1 MATPLKRE
9 KKMQLTNLIGKS
21 ASTLV
26 LCAAGWSITFSAT
39 AESTPNQQP
48 GLVQLPTQS
57 ASSGIPGLGLPLL
70 NKKLAGLRG
79 GFDTV
84 NNDMQLSGSVANN
97 SATSVVSGNNY
108 IAGGSFANMT
118 GLPITVQN
126 SGSNV
131 LIQNATIVNVQFQ

>member
-1 MATPLKRE
+1 
-9 KKMQLTNLIGKS
+9 MQFTTSIGKS
-21 ASTLV
+21 ALTL
-26 LCAAGWSITFSAT
+26 AFYSAGLAFTFSAT
-39 AESTPNQQP
+39 AEGISANPTGPAQTSKQTVGSGVP
-48 GLVQLPTQS
+48 GF
-57 ASSGIPGLGLPLL
+57 GLPLSSQ
-70 NKKLAGLRG
+70 KLGNLRG

-97 SATSVVSGNNY
+97 SATNVASGNNY